1 MRKVL
6 IFSCIMGLALI
17 GCSNNSPVANEGTD
31 VFPYAG
37 SSDDPMAE
45 SMTSVS
51 THMVAVPASEFN
63 MPAQTQTESYA
74 CLWTSVTVYESGVW
88 NWRDLDFKYTIGT
101 DGSLAI
107 ETINLLCDG
116 VPGQTATAS
125 AFYFPVTETKA
136 LNYDLFGSVDWGNL
150 PAPPPGSCWV
160 LSVNFNWSGLPNDHG
175 ISVNI
180 DWASAMGH
188 GNTVPPISL
197 ICGWPLSQPPPPVTL
212 NGI

>member
-6 IFSCIMGLALI
+6 IFSCILGLALI
-17 GCSNNSPVANEGTD
+17 GCSNNSPVANEETD

-45 SMTSVS
+45 GMTSVS
-51 THMVAVPASEFN
+51 THLVAVPASDFN
-63 MPAQTQTESYA
+63 MPAGTQDESYA
-74 CLWTSVTVYESGVW
+74 CLWTSGTYAETGVW
-88 NWRDLDFKYTIGT
+88 LWRDLDFKYTVGS

-116 VPGQTATAS
+116 VPGQTATAA
-125 AFYFPVTETKA
+125 AFYFPPTETKA
-136 LNYDLFGSVDWGNL
+136 LNYDLFGSISWGSL

-160 LSVNFNWSGLPNDHG
+160 LMVDWGWSGIPHGHG

-180 DWASAMGH
+180 DWAGAMGH
-188 GNTVPPISL
+188 GTTVPPIAD
-197 ICGWPLSQPPPPVTL
+197 ICGWPLNNPAPQVTL